1 MELKKTTIKG
11 REIYVMFTGDKYFF
25 YSNYYGTLAIA
36 ERKEKKTGE
45 PATEEEFTLTVGN
58 HHTTGGQ
65 MADSIVISAVKR
77 YINREENQF
86 ITKRIKYNVQY
97 SDLAKGCLTANYLPR

>member
-1 MELKKTTIKG
+1 MELKRTTIKR
-11 REIYVMFTGDKYFF
+11 REVYVMFTGDNYFF

-45 PATEEEFTLTVGN
+45 PPTEEFTLTVGN

-65 MADSIVISAVKR
+65 MADSIVISAAKR

-86 ITKRIKYNVQY
+86 VIKRVKYNIKY
-97 SDLAKGCLTANYLPR
+97 SDLANGYLTANYLTR

>member
-25 YSNYYGTLAIA
+25 YSNFYGTLAIA

-65 MADSIVISAVKR
+65 MADLVESFTESGIVDVK
-77 YINREENQF
+77 
-86 ITKRIKYNVQY
+86 NVKAQ
-97 SDLAKGCLTANYLPR
+97 